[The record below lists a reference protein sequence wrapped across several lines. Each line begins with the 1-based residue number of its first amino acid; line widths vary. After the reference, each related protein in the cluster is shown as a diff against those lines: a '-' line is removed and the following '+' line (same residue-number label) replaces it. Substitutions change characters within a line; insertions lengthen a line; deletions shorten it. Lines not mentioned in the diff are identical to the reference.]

1 VSPQLRT
8 LRDGTRRPARYRALQ
23 PSAVVWLTLVWVA
36 LWGEV
41 SVMLVVSGMLV
52 AVLACLAFPLPPID
66 LGSRVNPGRLVF
78 LLAHF
83 LVDVVRASIDVSVVV
98 LRRRPV
104 RNAVV
109 AVDLESSS
117 DFVLTAVAAML
128 SLVPGSIVVEARRSS
143 HTLYLHV
150 LDVPDVAAAE
160 AFRDEALAVE
170 QRFLAAFPPKGPQ
183 VAAPAAPA
191 SPDSPAEGGGRG

>member
-1 VSPQLRT
+1 MSPHLRT
-8 LRDGTRRPARYRALQ
+8 RSDGTRRPARYRALQ
-23 PSAVVWLTLVWVA
+23 PAALVWLTLVWLA
-36 LWGEV
+36 LWGEI
-41 SVMLVVSGMLV
+41 SPMLVVSGVLV

-66 LGSRVNPGRLVF
+66 FGSRVRPARLLY

-83 LVDVVRASIDVSVVV
+83 LVDVVRASIDVSRVV

-109 AVDLESSS
+109 AVNLESSS

-128 SLVPGSIVVEARRSS
+128 SLVPGSIVVEARRST

-150 LDVPDVAAAE
+150 LDVPDRAAAE
-160 AFRDEALAVE
+160 AFRAEALAVE
-170 QRFLAAFPPKGPQ
+170 QRFLAAFPPK
-183 VAAPAAPA
+183 APAAT
-191 SPDSPAEGGGRG
+191 PDALGSAQGGGRP